1 MHVPIPGAADGE
13 RKGQPRFRGIKV
25 SRALAKTVT
34 YEGVTAVS
42 EFSVNYLFVRD
53 LAAAAGL
60 TALSVVIAPIVYYVH
75 EKAWDYYDATKTRIP
90 TAPHEAVAGELG
102 RGAGTRSQQ
111 MRGRTVARRHRSG
124 K

>member
-13 RKGQPRFRGIKV
+13 GKGQPRFRGIKV

-75 EKAWDYYDATKTRIP
+75 EKAWDYYDATKTRSP
-90 TAPHEAVAGELG
+90 PVPPMKLLPAN
-102 RGAGTRSQQ
+102 
-111 MRGRTVARRHRSG
+111 
-124 K
+124 

>member
-13 RKGQPRFRGIKV
+13 GKGQPRFRGIKV

-34 YEGVTAVS
+34 YEGITGVS

-60 TALSVVIAPIVYYVH
+60 TAFSVIIAPIVYYVH
-75 EKAWDYYDATKTRIP
+75 EKAWDYYDATR
-90 TAPHEAVAGELG
+90 A
-102 RGAGTRSQQ
+102 RS
-111 MRGRTVARRHRSG
+111 RATPAR
-124 K
+124 KLLPAT